1 MLRAVA
7 SIILVFTLGI
17 MLINPSTA
25 GYSTCCLANP
35 QCTSASDC
43 TLSPSTCTT
52 PCHSQVP
59 MVSEGRLAFRDFT
72 RSALAPTGDD
82 SGRGASLEPGLRP
95 PI

>member
-17 MLINPSTA
+17 MLINSSAA

-35 QCTSASDC
+35 QCSSASDC
-43 TLSPSTCTT
+43 TPSSTACAA
-52 PCHSQVP
+52 PCHSQTP
-59 MVSEGRLAFRDFT
+59 MVSEDRLGFGDFT
-72 RSALAPTGDD
+72 NSALAPAEDD
-82 SGRGASLEPGLRP
+82 CVRGASLEPAIRP

>member
-35 QCTSASDC
+35 QCSAASDC
-43 TLSPSTCTT
+43 TPTSTTCAA
-52 PCHSQVP
+52 PCHSQMP
-59 MVSEGRLAFRDFT
+59 MVTESRLAFGDST
-72 RSALAPTGDD
+72 RSAHERAGDD
-82 SGRGASLEPGLRP
+82 GGRGAMLEPAIRP